1 MADPN
6 LDPAPSAAPFLGAPP
21 SRTPAPAT
29 TVAAVRGKRV
39 ILSRP
44 DGFVYD
50 VRAVSEVFLDPLGE
64 QRVQVCSE
72 QAFYRWMLN
81 NVPPDVETYPAVLVW
96 VE

>member
-1 MADPN
+1 MPE
-6 LDPAPSAAPFLGAPP
+6 PAPPPFLGEPP
-21 SRTPAPAT
+21 ARRPVQAT
-29 TVAAVRGKRV
+29 EAAALRGKRV

-50 VRAVSEVFLDPLGE
+50 VRAVSEVYPDALGE
-64 QRVQVCSE
+64 PRVQVCSE

-81 NVPPDVETYPAVLVW
+81 NVAPDVETYPASLVW